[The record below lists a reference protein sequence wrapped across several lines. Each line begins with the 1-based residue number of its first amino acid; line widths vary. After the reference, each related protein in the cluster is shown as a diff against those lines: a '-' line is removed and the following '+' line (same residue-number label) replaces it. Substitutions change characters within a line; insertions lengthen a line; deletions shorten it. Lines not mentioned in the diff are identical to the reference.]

1 MRYKDSGLMER
12 IKAYVED
19 YAMDHG
25 GATPCMR
32 DIGKAFG
39 IHHSTAY
46 RYLMSMNE
54 NGMIRYERG
63 KIHTDRI
70 DKMTTGLKFS
80 PAFSGAIPAGNPD
93 EIDAEVEEYVPIPL
107 TFVDGRN
114 GDYYVLRVSGNSMI
128 SAGIDSGD
136 LVIVRAQTEPRKGD
150 IVAALTNGHGSTL
163 KRMCIDDEGAF
174 LWAENDTWSDEER
187 NYGRDFTVQG
197 VAVKVVK
204 DI

>member
-46 RYLMSMNE
+46 RYLMSMHE
-54 NGMIRYERG
+54 LGMIRYERG

-70 DKMTTGLKFS
+70 DKMGTSLAFA
-80 PAFSGAIPAGNPD
+80 PAYSGAIPAGNPD
-93 EIDAEVEEYVPIPL
+93 EIDAQVEEYVPIPR

-114 GDYYVLRVSGNSMI
+114 GDYYILRVSGSSMI

-136 LVIVRAQTEPRKGD
+136 LVIVRAQTEAHDGD
-150 IVAALTNGHGSTL
+150 IVAALTNGSGSTL
-163 KRMCIDDEGAF
+163 KRIQTDEEGAY
-174 LWAENDTWSDEER
+174 LWAENDTWLDEDR
-187 NYGRDFTVQG
+187 FYGRDFVVQG